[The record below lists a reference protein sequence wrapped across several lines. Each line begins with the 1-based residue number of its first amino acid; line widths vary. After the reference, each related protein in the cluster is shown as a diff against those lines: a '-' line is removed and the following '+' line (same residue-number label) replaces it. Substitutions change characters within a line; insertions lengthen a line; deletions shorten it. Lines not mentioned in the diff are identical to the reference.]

1 VKRTPVSAVVA
12 AATPRLEPSA
22 AGRARVVR
30 CLVEDMHVSEERAE
44 RLAVAWE
51 RLAEIGG
58 ISPSEPG
65 LWIEA
70 EGWLIAAAQMDPGED
85 RLR

>member
-1 VKRTPVSAVVA
+1 
-12 AATPRLEPSA
+12 
-22 AGRARVVR
+22 
-30 CLVEDMHVSEERAE
+30 MHVSEERAE